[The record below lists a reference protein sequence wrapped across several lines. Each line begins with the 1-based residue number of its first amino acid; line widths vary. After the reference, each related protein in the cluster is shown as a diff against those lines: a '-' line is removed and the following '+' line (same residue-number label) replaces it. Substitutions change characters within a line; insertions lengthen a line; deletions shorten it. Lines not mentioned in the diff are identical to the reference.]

1 MLVHHFLAIMMV
13 FAQVMELVFVK
24 MDSMARI
31 VWVILNFSKSKTTLI
46 YAIYFIY

>member
-1 MLVHHFLAIMMV
+1 MMV
-13 FAQVMELVFVK
+13 FAQMMELAFVK

-31 VWVILNFSKSKTTLI
+31 VCKVILNFSKSKTTLI